1 MVNRGEGAKR
11 AAKDRGRGTEGGWR
25 PDRRPSDR
33 VYTWLTRCICYLICR
48 VHGGVH
54 GALPRVLLDFPATS

>member
-11 AAKDRGRGTEGGWR
+11 ATEGEEDPPELRDGH

-33 VYTWLTRCICYLICR
+33 VYTSLTHCNVI
-48 VHGGVH
+48 
-54 GALPRVLLDFPATS
+54 

>member
-11 AAKDRGRGTEGGWR
+11 ATRGGRGGAPELRDGR

-33 VYTWLTRCICYLICR
+33 DYTSLTHCNVI
-48 VHGGVH
+48 
-54 GALPRVLLDFPATS
+54 

>member
-11 AAKDRGRGTEGGWR
+11 ATEGEGYLESGGGR

-33 VYTWLTRCICYLICR
+33 VYTSLTHCNVI
-48 VHGGVH
+48 
-54 GALPRVLLDFPATS
+54 

>member
-11 AAKDRGRGTEGGWR
+11 ATVDEGDPELGGGR

-33 VYTWLTRCICYLICR
+33 VYTSLTHCNVI
-48 VHGGVH
+48 
-54 GALPRVLLDFPATS
+54 